1 MKVHAF
7 VDQLEQYDSQSDKKH
22 RDAFEV
28 DENMDEI
35 RMGDDFNN
43 QDLALTQ
50 KLTLKEKG
58 IKKSPTTLRN
68 LHNRSRNNNSKLAQ
82 TQSHTKMQRLPNFK

>member
-7 VDQLEQYDSQSDKKH
+7 VDTLEQYDSQSDKKH

-35 RMGDDFNN
+35 RQSEDFNN
-43 QDLALTQ
+43 
-50 KLTLKEKG
+50 
-58 IKKSPTTLRN
+58 
-68 LHNRSRNNNSKLAQ
+68 
-82 TQSHTKMQRLPNFK
+82 

>member
-7 VDQLEQYDSQSDKKH
+7 VDQLEQHDSQSDKKH
-22 RDAFEV
+22 RDTFEV

-43 QDLALTQ
+43 QDLALT
-50 KLTLKEKG
+50 
-58 IKKSPTTLRN
+58 
-68 LHNRSRNNNSKLAQ
+68 
-82 TQSHTKMQRLPNFK
+82 